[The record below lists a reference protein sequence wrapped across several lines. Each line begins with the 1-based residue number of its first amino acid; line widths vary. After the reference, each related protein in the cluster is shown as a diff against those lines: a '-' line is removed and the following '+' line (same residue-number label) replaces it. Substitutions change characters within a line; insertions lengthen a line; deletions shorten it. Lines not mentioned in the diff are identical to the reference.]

1 MKFTSHY
8 SDIPSILSSALSDNP
23 SVSDGAILA
32 VPKKPYLSYPVTPE
46 WISDVKTQLRTMP
59 RGAQTRMLEHIN
71 ARLRTVYSTG
81 HLSDILSGK
90 YETSDIVGPVHE
102 FLGWSEPLPPT
113 TSRDAGE
120 LVHIYGRLTKEQRA
134 RLSARADQIKD
145 MSGDEA
151 RDLLAQILMP
161 PPKK

>member
-1 MKFTSHY
+1 M
-8 SDIPSILSSALSDNP
+8 LSSQSSAYP
-23 SVSDGAILA
+23 SVLGVGIAA
-32 VPKKPYLSYPVTPE
+32 VSKKVYLSYPVTPD
-46 WISDVKTQLRTMP
+46 WISDVKAQLKTMP

-71 ARLRTVYSTG
+71 ARLRSDYSTG

-102 FLGWSEPLPPT
+102 FLKWSDPLPPT

-120 LVHIYGRLTKEQRA
+120 LVHIFGRLTAEQRA
-134 RLSARADQIKD
+134 KLSAEADQIKD

-151 RDLLAQILMP
+151 REMLAQLLL
-161 PPKK
+161 PKK